1 MKKKFTKVKLRQ
13 ISQSEMFLMRQMFWE
28 KQTLGKAQNY
38 LSLESNP
45 IFFLR
50 HTCQSMNE
58 VSLEDIENV
67 NTQTCVGKV
76 IRLVCLAGIYKS
88 CLVTVSTSFR
98 GESSPVCCLN
108 CRTLFLIAPCILNR
122 PIARQLWEDFQML
135 YSTFIPPVLKPLLR
149 CFPSLWKSSQMVSE
163 RHSCAY

>member
-1 MKKKFTKVKLRQ
+1 
-13 ISQSEMFLMRQMFWE
+13 MRQMFCE

-76 IRLVCLAGIYKS
+76 IRLVCPAGVCKS

-98 GESSPVCCLN
+98 EESSPVSCPN
-108 CRTLFLIAPCILNR
+108 CWTLFLIASLHPQQTQRKAAVGGLSNVILNIY
-122 PIARQLWEDFQML
+122 P
-135 YSTFIPPVLKPLLR
+135 S
-149 CFPSLWKSSQMVSE
+149 CFENSFALF
-163 RHSCAY
+163 R